1 MASMR
6 KLLIIALLV
15 AVFPSNVG
23 LAQSSGGGVT
33 ANTNADGTLRVA
45 ATPTNLFYD
54 GFETSFDTSAKWNTP
69 TAAGGGV
76 VEAFVAGGGAITL
89 GTGTTNNGFSFIQSQ
104 VSFQPVPPGFVLF
117 EDAIQLPVS
126 IPANTEAFWG
136 FGTSPGSPTAAV
148 PITEGCGF
156 EVQLSASA
164 GTAKMFAVCFAGSTR
179 NNIQDLSAAT
189 GNSKQPTDGATHVYY
204 VYFRGDRYW
213 FAIDSPNNVVAQQ
226 FNGANGPN
234 VNTQPLKIQAVAGT
248 ISPLS
253 SLTITV
259 ASVWVGDSGSNG
271 VYPAATGSQAAAI
284 PTVQSTAVESGHVLK
299 ASAGNLY
306 GVVVTSTVNG
316 VVMVFNSA
324 TVPGDGAVTPIYC
337 IRLTPDSGGLGT
349 ASISFLPGPP
359 ALFST
364 GISVAMSTGTNCA
377 NKAASATA
385 WITGL
390 VK

>member
-1 MASMR
+1 
-6 KLLIIALLV
+6 
-15 AVFPSNVG
+15 
-23 LAQSSGGGVT
+23 
-33 ANTNADGTLRVA
+33 VA
-45 ATPTNLFYD
+45 ATPTSLFYD
-54 GFETSFDTSAKWNTP
+54 GFETSFDTGAKWNSP
-69 TAAGGGV
+69 TSAGGGV
-76 VEAFVAGGGAITL
+76 GEAFVSGGGAITL
-89 GTGTTNNGFSFIQSQ
+89 GTGTTINGYSYVQSQ
-104 VSFQPVPPGFVLF
+104 VTYQPVPPGFLVF
-117 EDAIQLPVS
+117 EDAIKVDTT

-136 FGTSPGSPTAAV
+136 FGTSPASPTAAV

-156 EVQLSASA
+156 EIQSSGTA

-189 GNSKQPTDGATHVYY
+189 GNSKQPTDGNTHVYF

-213 FAIDSPNNVVAQQ
+213 FAIDSPTNIVAQQ

-248 ISPLS
+248 IAPVS

-271 VYPAATGSQAAAI
+271 VYSAASGSQASAI
-284 PTVQSTAVESGHVLK
+284 QTIQSTATESGHILK
-299 ASAGNLY
+299 GSAGNFY

-316 VVMVFNSA
+316 LVMIFNSA

-337 IRLTPDSGGLGT
+337 LRLTPDSGGSGT
-349 ASISFLPGPP
+349 VSISFLPGPP
-359 ALFST
+359 ALFTT

-377 NKAASATA
+377 SKTASATA